1 MPPAIAKS
9 RPDAPHFPVTSRERL
24 SPESCT
30 RVARKTA
37 VLPGAIMKLSR
48 IAAFAIAVLAASPS
62 FADELKWSD
71 WGDDLFTRAAAE
83 KRFVILDLE
92 AVWCHWCHVME
103 KTTYAD
109 SEVKSLLA
117 SD

>member
-1 MPPAIAKS
+1 MPPVTAKPRS
-9 RPDAPHFPVTSRERL
+9 EAPHFAVTSRESL
-24 SPESCT
+24 SPEFCR

-37 VLPGAIMKLSR
+37 ALPEAVMKLSR

-62 FADELKWSD
+62 LADELKWSD
-71 WGDDLFTRAAAE
+71 WGDDLFARAAAE

-109 SEVKSLLA
+109 PEV
-117 SD
+117 